1 MSVAQRS
8 PFLRFLVPF
17 AIALSVALAFRLP
30 RLSAR
35 PMHGDEANQAVRT
48 GELMERGVYR
58 YDPHDHHGPV
68 LYYAALPF
76 CRLQSKRFAE
86 TTEAAYRAVPVVFA
100 CLTLLGMALIP
111 LFRPDADTAAFF
123 AMLLF
128 AVSPA
133 FCYYNRFFIQ
143 ESLLV
148 CFLTGMFVS
157 ALAWLRSEDRWKR
170 VASSVSFGLSA
181 GFAMATKETFVLSF
195 AAGGLAALAA
205 WFALPREERGQRVRR
220 LLPALAVAA
229 VAAAFV
235 FVLFYSSFFTYAQ
248 GVRDALFSTVG
259 TYFHR
264 ATAVPEHQHP
274 WWFYFQTVFGFK
286 YGRGPLFSEVLLV
299 ALALPALFR
308 AFSRKAPDRTMTFL
322 AVYTLTLTAVYAVI
336 PYKTPW
342 CALSFLHGWIL
353 LAGFGGAALFGA
365 CVRWFPGLAL
375 GAFVCILLWH
385 GRQAYTACFRY
396 PADPRTPYVYAH
408 TGSDCLNLVA
418 AVRERASELHGN
430 PAATRI
436 AVAAPPAD
444 TWPLPWY
451 FRGFPETGYWT
462 EASEI
467 PDAFEPEVVVAAEAQ
482 GEVVSKRFGRGKEAA
497 FYGIRPGVLVY
508 LFLPGKEIK

>member
-1 MSVAQRS
+1 MNVAQRDS
-8 PFLRFLVPF
+8 LPRLLVPL
-17 AIALSVALAFRLP
+17 AIALAVALAFRIP
-30 RLSAR
+30 HLSSR

-76 CRLQSKRFAE
+76 CRLQTERFSE
-86 TTEAAYRAVPVVFA
+86 TTESAYRAVPVVFA
-100 CLTLLGMALIP
+100 GITLLLMALIP
-111 LFRPDADTAAFF
+111 LFLPETGGASFF

-148 CFLTGMFVS
+148 CFLTGMVVS
-157 ALAWLRSEDRWKR
+157 ALAWLRCEGRR
-170 VASSVSFGLSA
+170 RRGATAVSFGLFA
-181 GFAMATKETFVLSF
+181 GLAMATKETFVLSF
-195 AAGGLAALAA
+195 AAGGLAVFAA
-205 WFALPREERGQRVRR
+205 WLAVPKAEPRGRVRG
-220 LLPALAVAA
+220 LLPSLVAAA

-235 FVLFYSSFFTYAQ
+235 FVLFYSSFFTYVQ
-248 GVRDALFSTVG
+248 GVRDALFSTIG

-264 ATAVPEHQHP
+264 ATAASVHQHP

-286 YGRGPLFSEVLLV
+286 YGRGPLFSEALLV
-299 ALALPALFR
+299 LLALPALFR
-308 AFSRKAPDRTMTFL
+308 AFSRKTPDRTMTFL
-322 AVYTLTLTAVYAVI
+322 AVYTLALTAVYSVI

-353 LAGFGGAALFGA
+353 LAGFGVATLFQLCGGHAAKFLFQG
-365 CVRWFPGLAL
+365 F
-375 GAFVCILLWH
+375 LLLLFWH

-396 PADPRTPYVYAH
+396 PADPRNPYVYAH

-418 AVRERASELHGN
+418 AVRERAAELHGN

-436 AVAAPPAD
+436 AVVAPPSD

-451 FRGFPETGYWT
+451 LRQFPETGYWT
-462 EASEI
+462 DAADI
-467 PDAFEPEVVVAAEAQ
+467 PAAFAPELIISAKDQ
-482 GEVVSKRFGRGKEAA
+482 GEIVSERFGQGKEAS

-508 LFLPGKEIK
+508 LFLPSKEIK